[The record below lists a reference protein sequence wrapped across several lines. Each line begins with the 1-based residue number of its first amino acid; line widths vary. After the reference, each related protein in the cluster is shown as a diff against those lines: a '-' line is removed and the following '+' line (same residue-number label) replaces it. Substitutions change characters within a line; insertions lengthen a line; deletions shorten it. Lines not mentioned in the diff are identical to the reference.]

1 MKNYRVAILGC
12 RGRGRAAALAY
23 HAHPRTEV
31 VALCDLVTERLETLG
46 EEIGVDARFGDL
58 DEMIRQTQPDIV
70 AIPTGTE
77 FHYELA
83 LRVLGHGVHID
94 IEKPICTNLEE
105 ADEVVA
111 LAGQKGVR
119 IAVHHQGRLAPH
131 LQAAHRAFVEG
142 RIGKLL
148 YMYTRDKGYY
158 GGLGIMNIATHK
170 VNMMLKFG
178 GPCRS
183 VSAVAL
189 TDGHLITPD
198 DVVQSPLGMGTIA
211 GEYITATLHFD
222 DNVTAGLLQHRL
234 PGSTDTTASV
244 IEFYG
249 TEGRLLY
256 RGGNSWWLPQPH
268 FLPDGQHDA
277 WEPLEPICPEHYDP
291 DSTAAVDDYCY
302 VEDYVQALDTG
313 REHECS
319 GTVGLHV
326 LEVLMGIFEA
336 GAYGRRV
343 ELPQADRQHPLL
355 RWRAEQGLD
364 APAPV
369 ARDHVQWLKNEDQ
382 RLGRSQAATK

>member
-1 MKNYRVAILGC
+1 
-12 RGRGRAAALAY
+12 
-23 HAHPRTEV
+23 
-31 VALCDLVTERLETLG
+31 
-46 EEIGVDARFGDL
+46 
-58 DEMIRQTQPDIV
+58 
-70 AIPTGTE
+70 
-77 FHYELA
+77 
-83 LRVLGHGVHID
+83 
-94 IEKPICTNLEE
+94 
-105 ADEVVA
+105 
-111 LAGQKGVR
+111 
-119 IAVHHQGRLAPH
+119 VHHQGRLAPH
-131 LQAAHRAFVEG
+131 MQATHQAFKEG

-189 TDGHLITPD
+189 TDGHLITPA

-222 DNVTAGLLQHRL
+222 DNVTASLLQHRL
-234 PGSTDTTASV
+234 PGKTDTTASV

-249 TEGRLLY
+249 TEGRLLCK
-256 RGGNSWWLPQPH
+256 GGAAWWLPQPH
-268 FLPDGQHDA
+268 FLPDGEHDA

-291 DSTAAVDDYCY
+291 EGGAAADDYCY

-319 GTVGLHV
+319 GLVGLHV
-326 LEVLMGIFEA
+326 LEVLMGIFES

-343 ELPQADRQHPLL
+343 ELPQAERRHPLL
-355 RWRAEQGLD
+355 RWRSEHGLG

-369 ARDHVQWLKNEDQ
+369 TRDHIQWLIDEDQ
-382 RLGRSQAATK
+382 RLGREQEVEK